1 MRCLLRF
8 AVVLL
13 VLVGVSWGV
22 TEHDTVISSTVGVAP
37 PVDDAPRVT
46 EWTEVG
52 ESADDADGTATVAPV
67 ASDPD
72 VAAAPVVPSAVG
84 GCGSECAGAPTLR
97 GPPRA

>member
-37 PVDDAPRVT
+37 PVDDAARLT
-46 EWTEVG
+46 EWTEDG

-67 ASDPD
+67 ASGSD
-72 VAAAPVVPSAVG
+72 AAASPVVPGPVG
-84 GCGSECAGAPTLR
+84 GCGSTCVGGPTLR